1 MSRIKVFFQKRPK
14 EISIRDIRRK
24 KRKSKLDK
32 LLLSNHN
39 KLAIIMEILIDYDK
53 QEINETTLI
62 EELRKTLHK

>member
-24 KRKSKLDK
+24 KRKSKLNK

>member
-24 KRKSKLDK
+24 NRKSKLNK